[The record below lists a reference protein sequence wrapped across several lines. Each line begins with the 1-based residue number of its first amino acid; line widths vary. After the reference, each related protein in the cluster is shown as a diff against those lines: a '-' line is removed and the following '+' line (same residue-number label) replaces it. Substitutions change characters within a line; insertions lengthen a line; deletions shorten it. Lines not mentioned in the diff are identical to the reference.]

1 MKLIHLDSSV
11 LGAYSVSRLLSAEI
25 VEALKDQNPG
35 AEVVYHDLAAEPA
48 LHLSPL
54 HLAAFQG
61 ADVTDPALGADL
73 ATGGAYLQELLSAD
87 VIVIGAPM
95 YNFSI
100 PSQLKA
106 WIDRVVV
113 AGQTFKYTETG
124 PVALT
129 PAGKRVIIASSRGG
143 FYTAGSPGAAVDFHE
158 TYLKAVFTHIGIP
171 DVTVVRAEGIGLGD
185 DARNQAIEAAR
196 GEIRELG
203 TELREAA

>member
-1 MKLIHLDSSV
+1 MKLIHLDSSA

-25 VEALKDQNPG
+25 VGALKVENPA
-35 AEVVYHDLAAEPA
+35 AEIIYHDLAAEPVM
-48 LHLSPL
+48 HLSPS

-61 ADVTDPALGADL
+61 GDVTDPALGADL

-143 FYTAGSPGAAVDFHE
+143 FYTDGPAAAFDFHE

-171 DVTVVRAEGIGLGD
+171 DVTFVRAEGIGLGE

-196 GEIRELG
+196 GEIRSLG

>member
-1 MKLIHLDSSV
+1 MKNALIVTSSAQA
-11 LGAYSVSRLLSAEI
+11 GASVSSRLAGEFESRLRREHPGIAI
-25 VEALKDQNPG
+25 VRRD
-35 AEVVYHDLAAEPA
+35 V
-48 LHLSPL
+48 
-54 HLAAFQG
+54 G
-61 ADVTDPALGADL
+61 ADPIPHLTAATVAGIRGIAETEAEKDAQALSDVLVAELQAADL
-73 ATGGAYLQELLSAD
+73 
-87 VIVIGAPM
+87 IVIGAPM

-129 PAGKRVIIASSRGG
+129 PAGKRVIVASSRGG
-143 FYTAGSPGAAVDFHE
+143 FYTQGPAAAFDFHE

-171 DVTVVRAEGIGLGD
+171 DVTFVRAEGIGLGE

-196 GEIRELG
+196 GTIGSLG

>member
-1 MKLIHLDSSV
+1 MKVVHLDSSV
-11 LGAYSVSRLLSAEI
+11 LGGYSVSRLLSAE
-25 VEALKDQNPG
+25 VVDALKAQNPG

-48 LHLSPL
+48 LHLSPS

-61 ADVTDPALGADL
+61 GEVSDPALGADL
-73 ATGGAYLQELLSAD
+73 ALGGAYLQELLSAD

-129 PAGKRVIIASSRGG
+129 PAGKRVIVASSRGG
-143 FYTAGSPGAAVDFHE
+143 FYTQGPASAFDFHE

-171 DVTVVRAEGIGLGD
+171 DVTFVRAEGIGLGE

-196 GEIRELG
+196 GTIGSLG